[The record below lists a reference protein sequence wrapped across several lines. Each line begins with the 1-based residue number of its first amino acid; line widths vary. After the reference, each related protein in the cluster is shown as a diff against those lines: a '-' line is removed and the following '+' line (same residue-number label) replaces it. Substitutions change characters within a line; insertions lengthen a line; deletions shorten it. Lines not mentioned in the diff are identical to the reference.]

1 MVLIAG
7 IRAPSTK
14 RTNPSDGQEQAAEP
28 FGEEAQQFVES
39 RMLQRN
45 VQIVVLGL
53 SPQNQIVATV
63 KHPTQGTI
71 APHILKAGLAK
82 CTDFHTTLLGQ
93 EMGALRQAELE
104 AKKSR
109 VGVYRGHVA
118 AQKAGSEAEAVVS
131 RILSA
136 DTIFLRNNKTGNERR
151 VNLSSVRQPK
161 PSDPKQGPWQSEA
174 KEFLR
179 KKIIGKH
186 VKFHIDGKRAATE
199 GYDEREMGTVT
210 LNGKNVGA
218 LLVENGFASVIRHR
232 ADDTDRSPIYD
243 ELLLAEQT
251 AQQEKKGMWADKPP
265 ATKGYVDYS
274 ESLEKAKRQMAMLS
288 RQKKVPA
295 VVDYV
300 KSASRFTVLVPRDNA
315 KLTFVI
321 GGIRAP
327 RSARNPSEEGE
338 PFGREAHDFATK
350 RLTQRDVE
358 IDVEDNDKN
367 GGFIGALYI
376 NRENFAKLLL
386 EEGYAS
392 VHAYSAE
399 KSGSAAELFAAEKKA
414 KDARKGIWHDYDPS
428 QDDDEEDETA
438 HGASNGNGYSAA
450 SNGDSQTK
458 PKEKDYRDVCIT
470 HVDESGRLKVQQIGK
485 GTAALED
492 LMSSFRKFHLSGK
505 PLEQAP
511 KAGDYVSAKF
521 EGDWYRGRVRR
532 NDRENKKAEVVYVD
546 FGNVEMVEWSAL
558 RSLAQDKFGPNV
570 LKPQAVDA
578 TLSFIH
584 LPNGQYLN
592 DTIQYLKEEVLER
605 VLVVSVDFIEKDG
618 TLSVTLFDQKR
629 LGEDPTNSVNADL
642 VVEGLAMVPRKL
654 KTWEKGA
661 ALLGALKK
669 KEAVAIEEHRG
680 MWEYGDA
687 TADDD

>member
-45 VQIVVLGL
+45 VQVVVLGL

-93 EMGALRQAELE
+93 EMGVLRQAELE
-104 AKKSR
+104 AKKSK

-161 PSDPKQGPWQSEA
+161 PSDPKQGPWQAEA

-199 GYDEREMGTVT
+199 GYEEREMGTVT
-210 LNGKNVGA
+210 ANGKNVGA

-300 KSASRFTVLVPRDNA
+300 KSASRFTVLVP
-315 KLTFVI
+315 
-321 GGIRAP
+321 
-327 RSARNPSEEGE
+327 
-338 PFGREAHDFATK
+338 
-350 RLTQRDVE
+350 
-358 IDVEDNDKN
+358 
-367 GGFIGALYI
+367 GALYI

-414 KDARKGIWHDYDPS
+414 KDARKGLWHDYDPS
-428 QDDDEEDETA
+428 QDEEDEDAT
-438 HGASNGNGYSAA
+438 HGASNGNGYAA
-450 SNGDSQTK
+450 AANGDSQAK

-505 PLEQAP
+505 PLDQAP

-532 NDRENKKAEVVYVD
+532 NDREKKKAEVVYVD
-546 FGNVEMVEWSAL
+546 FGNVEMVDWSAL
-558 RSLAQDKFGPNV
+558 RPLAQDKFGPSV

-578 TLSFIH
+578 TLSFVQ

-605 VLVVSVDFIEKDG
+605 VLVVSVDFVDKDG

-629 LGEDPTNSVNADL
+629 LGEDPENSVNADL
-642 VVEGLAMVPRKL
+642 VSEGLAMVPRKL
-654 KTWEKGA
+654 KAWEKGV

-669 KEAVAIEEHRG
+669 KEAVAIDEHRG